1 MNCHSETNCASVR
14 KFVPHQNRLPLPSGR
29 GRRMT
34 GWLAACRLASPVAT
48 ELRIVVRLLNDV
60 VPDVR
65 RSVGTRLDTS
75 VAAPPVVGF
84 GIDSFSV
91 DTAPA
96 EP

>member
-1 MNCHSETNCASVR
+1 MNCHSETYWASER
-14 KFVPHQNRLPLPSGR
+14 KLVPHQNRLPLPSGR

-34 GWLAACRLASPVAT
+34 GWLTACRLASPVAT

-60 VPDVR
+60 VPAVSR
-65 RSVGTRLDTS
+65 AVGTRLDTS

-84 GIDSFSV
+84 GIDSISV
-91 DTAPA
+91 TRPPA